1 MNRIAA
7 FTLATALIAS
17 PARAQDLPEGLPP
30 LGLAQPCK
38 APKDTVGGALDAEAK
53 ALAKGLV
60 PAWTG
65 SEVKP
70 QALAKRMQAL
80 QVPGVSLA
88 LIRGGRIVL
97 ARGWG
102 LADMATCAPVTADT
116 LFQAGSVSKVV
127 TATLAMQA
135 VSAGKHPLDADI
147 NWALARWQLPV
158 NKAYPK
164 DRVTLRH
171 LLSHTAGVSDPDSTG
186 YAPGQPL
193 PSLQAI
199 LTGKGVKGQPVRVT
213 GKPGGAWEYSNGGY
227 LVVQAAL
234 EDMYGEPFA
243 ALAEKQVLRP
253 LGMTRSTFAQPPAA
267 PLAEATAAGHHLGRP
282 FASRFHNVAELG
294 AGGLW
299 STPSDLAR
307 LLIGLRSA
315 LQGSDKTLLPQA
327 AAREMTTVRAADW
340 GLGLRIKGA
349 GPAQTFGHD
358 GTRWGM
364 FTRAFIHPESGDGI
378 VVMANDYRGFDL
390 ADEIIR
396 AAADRYGWA
405 SYRSRPLASLPADT
419 VLYLRGSMNEWGTAL
434 PLRRE
439 GVGYVGEVTL
449 PAGRHAFKIA
459 TADWDTL
466 ALGQGDGARLKPTG
480 GTLKLDPGGG
490 NLQFE
495 TATPGTWRLT
505 LDRLATGR
513 PRLVVAGVARP
524 R

>member
-7 FTLATALIAS
+7 LTLAAALIAS

-30 LGLAQPCK
+30 LAAAQGCK
-38 APKDTVGGALDAEAK
+38 APKETVGGTLDAEAK
-53 ALAKGLV
+53 ALARGLV

-70 QALAKRMQAL
+70 QALPKRMQAL
-80 QVPGVSLA
+80 QVPGVSVA
-88 LIRGGRIVL
+88 LIRGGRIML

-147 NWALARWQLPV
+147 NWALARWQLPM

-171 LLSHTAGVSDPDSTG
+171 LLSHTAGVSNPDSTG

-213 GKPGGAWEYSNGGY
+213 GKPGGAWNYSNGGY
-227 LVVQAAL
+227 LVAQAAL
-234 EDMYGEPFA
+234 EDMYGEPYA
-243 ALAEKQVLRP
+243 ALAEKQVLGP
-253 LGMTRSTFAQPPAA
+253 LGMTRSTFAQPPAT
-267 PLAEATAAGHHLGRP
+267 PLAEATAAGHHLGKP
-282 FASRFHNVAELG
+282 FASRFNNVAELG

-307 LLIGLRSA
+307 LLIGLRNA
-315 LQGSDKTLLPQA
+315 AQGTGTTLLPQT
-327 AAREMTTVRAADW
+327 AAREMMKVQAADW
-340 GLGLRIKGA
+340 GLGLQIRA
-349 GPAQTFGHD
+349 TGPAQTFGHD

-378 VVMANDYRGFDL
+378 VVMANDYRGFAL

-396 AAADRYGWA
+396 AAAHRYGWTA
-405 SYRSRPLASLPADT
+405 RQSRSLASLPAET
-419 VLYLRGSMNEWGTAL
+419 VLYLRGSMNDWGAGA

-439 GVGYVGEVTL
+439 GSGYVAEVTL
-449 PAGRHAFKIA
+449 PAGRHEFKLA
-459 TADWDTL
+459 TADWNYL
-466 ALGQGDGARLKPTG
+466 ALGHGQGALKAGGGAVR
-480 GTLKLDPGGG
+480 LDPGGG
-490 NLQFE
+490 NVVFE
-495 TATPGTWRLT
+495 TAAPGTWRLV
-505 LDRLATGR
+505 LDRMATGR
-513 PRLVVAGVARP
+513 PRLVISPAG
-524 R
+524 

>member
-1 MNRIAA
+1 MNRFA
-7 FTLATALIAS
+7 TLALASALFAA
-17 PARAQDLPEGLPP
+17 PAQAQTLPEGLPP
-30 LGLAQPCK
+30 LAAAKACK

-80 QVPGVSLA
+80 QVPGVSVA
-88 LIRGGRIVL
+88 LIRGGRVVL

-102 LADMATCAPVTADT
+102 TADMATCAPVTADT

-135 VSAGKHPLDADI
+135 VQAGRHPLDADI
-147 NWALARWQLPV
+147 NWALARWQLPM

-164 DRVTLRH
+164 DRVTLRQ
-171 LLSHTAGVSDPDSTG
+171 LLSHTAGVSSPDSTG
-186 YAPGQPL
+186 YAPGAPL

-213 GKPGGAWEYSNGGY
+213 GKPGGAWDYSNGGY

-234 EDMYGEPFA
+234 QDMYGEGFA
-243 ALAEKQVLRP
+243 ALADKQVLAP
-253 LGMTRSTFAQPPAA
+253 AGMTRSTFAQPPAA
-267 PLAEATAAGHHLGRP
+267 PLLAATAAGHHLGQP
-282 FASRFHNVAELG
+282 FADRFYNVAELG

-299 STPSDLAR
+299 ATPGDLAR
-307 LLIGLRSA
+307 LLIALRGA
-315 LQGSDKTLLPQA
+315 WTGSDTTLLPQA
-327 AAREMTTVRAADW
+327 AAREMAKVQAADW
-340 GLGLRIKGA
+340 GLGLKLKGSGTA
-349 GPAQTFGHD
+349 FSFGHD

-378 VVMANDYRGFDL
+378 VVMTNDFRGFDL

-396 AAADRYGWA
+396 AAANRYGWA
-405 SYRSRPLASLPADT
+405 AYQSRALASLPADT
-419 VLYLRGSMNEWGTAL
+419 VLYLRGSMNDWGTAT

-439 GVGYVGEVTL
+439 GAGYAGEVTL
-449 PAGRHAFKIA
+449 PAGRHEFKLA
-459 TADWDTL
+459 TADWDYL
-466 ALGQGDGARLKPTG
+466 ALGQGAGAGLKPNG

-490 NLQFE
+490 NVVFE
-495 TATPGTWRLT
+495 TAAPGTWRLV

-513 PRLVVAGVARP
+513 PRLAITPAG
-524 R
+524 